1 MMDVLLRTLIFGL
14 LLYGGLATSV
24 PTPWAASEESRLPL
38 PRFVTLRAQQAN
50 MRSGPGEQYPI
61 KWTYQRPGVPLEVIR
76 EHHHWRQIRDWQG
89 AEGWMHSSMLSSKR
103 SVMVVGGIRTLRDQ
117 PDPRS
122 GAAARVEGP
131 AIGRLLS
138 CQKAADWCR
147 VEFGGVKGW
156 LRRADMWGVYDS
168 EEVN

>member
-1 MMDVLLRTLIFGL
+1 MALRILVVSL
-14 LLYGGLATSV
+14 LLYTGFVTLFS
-24 PTPWAASEESRLPL
+24 AASAGSQEARPPV

-76 EHHHWRQIRDWQG
+76 EFHHWRQIRDWQG

-117 PDPRS
+117 PDPRG

-131 AIGRLLS
+131 AIGKLLS

-156 LRRADMWGVYDS
+156 LPRADMWGVYDG
-168 EEVN
+168 EEIN